1 MNASL
6 FVVSPLPASLFSG
19 AVRLNSNRHS
29 IGDFV
34 PDPVRLAHFNALLM
48 QISAEHP
55 QIDGDQLATAA
66 RELILQARDGRIPQ
80 SIRERI
86 RRAGAMDLM
95 QSDPEWETEAKAAIA
110 AATALDYLHGK
121 DTLIPHSLPV
131 VGWLDGAVVV
141 ETAWPTLADE
151 VRDYLDFCRLRRI
164 EAGLRGESRRHF
176 GFTRD
181 QLDDA
186 RTAEWLWTEHCRRTG
201 RSSYLSQDEPGR
213 FRVN

>member
-1 MNASL
+1 MNTSL
-6 FVVSPLPASLFSG
+6 FVASPLPASLFSG
-19 AVRLNSNRHS
+19 APRAHSNRHS

-34 PDPVRLAHFNALLM
+34 PDPIRLAHFNALLV
-48 QISAEHP
+48 QISTEHP
-55 QIDGDQLATAA
+55 QVDADQLATAA

-95 QSDPEWETEAKAAIA
+95 QSDPEWETGAQAAIA

-121 DTLIPHSLPV
+121 DTLIPRSLPV

-164 EAGLRGESRRHF
+164 EARLRGEDRRYF

-186 RTAEWLWTEHCRRTG
+186 RLAEFLWIEHCRRTG
-201 RSSYLSQDEPGR
+201 RSSYLAADEAGR